1 MFGEKKE
8 TFRKAALERLASP
21 ERLDEMM
28 VITSP
33 KGWIALMACGM
44 LIILGVIWSIF
55 GRIPERVF
63 AQGMLIPGGSLLQ
76 VEANTQGMI
85 TKFFVNVGDEV
96 EEGQKLAGINLS
108 GQQFDLKL
116 LQDQV
121 VSLKKRDAELKVSE
135 QSRYAADEAGNNAK
149 RVSLAQDKETNQKA
163 LDTAQ
168 AELDRAKRL
177 VTQGAA
183 APARV
188 EQAELALSQARAK
201 QEATQSAFA
210 DVEAQL
216 KRLQTEIL
224 TAQSSRQR
232 EVEDL
237 LREIEKK
244 TKETEATEFIK
255 SPFTGRITEISV
267 REGATV
273 TQQDVIL
280 RMERMDDELRALIYV
295 PSKPGKKVEVGHIVQ
310 ISPSTV
316 KKEEFGSILAKVSDK
331 RMQPATPAGMLKDL
345 GNERLVEEYSTGGAP
360 LRIEVTLDKDSTTF
374 SGYHWTS
381 GKGPGI
387 AIFSGT
393 PCSATIIVGEKRPI
407 DYVIPVFKNLLS
419 DG

>member
-33 KGWIALMACGM
+33 KGWIALTACGM
-44 LIILGVIWSIF
+44 LILLGLIWSIF

-85 TKFFVNVGDEV
+85 TKFLVDVGDEV
-96 EEGQKLAGINLS
+96 EEGQNLAGINLS

-116 LQDQV
+116 LEDQLA
-121 VSLKKRDAELKVSE
+121 SLSRRDEDLKISE
-135 QSRYAADEAGNNAK
+135 QARYAADESGIQARRA
-149 RVSLAQDKETNQKA
+149 SLAQEQETNRIA
-163 LDTAQ
+163 LETART
-168 AELDRAKRL
+168 EVERARRL
-177 VTQGAA
+177 AAQGAA

-188 EQAELALSQARAK
+188 EQAELALSQAVSR
-201 QEATQSAFA
+201 QEATLSALA
-210 DVEAQL
+210 EVEAQL

-224 TAQSSRQR
+224 TAQSSRTR
-232 EVEDL
+232 EIEDL
-237 LREIEKK
+237 SREIEKK
-244 TKETEATEFIK
+244 TRETEATEFIK
-255 SPFTGRITEISV
+255 SPFSGRVTEISV

-273 TQQDVIL
+273 TNQDVVL
-280 RMERMDDELRALIYV
+280 RMERMDEELQALLFV
-295 PSKPGKKVEVGHIVQ
+295 PSKPGKKAEVGHPVQ

-316 KKEEFGSILAKVSDK
+316 KKEEFGTIVGKITDK
-331 RMQPATPAGMLKDL
+331 RTQPATPAGMLKDL
-345 GNERLVEEYSTGGAP
+345 GNEKLVEEFSAGGAP
-360 LRIEVTLDKDSTTF
+360 LRVEVSLERDPDAF
-374 SGYHWTS
+374 SGYRWTS

-393 PCSATIIVGEKRPI
+393 PVSATIIVGEKRPI